1 MDYDA
6 LPAGTTVTFT
16 PGSTRECV
24 LIQITG
30 ETLKESVE
38 NFQVIAQGPSIQPGE
53 GVAEV
58 CINDDDCKLC

>member
-24 LIQITG
+24 LIQIRG
-30 ETLKESVE
+30 ENQLKEAVE
-38 NFQVIAQGPSIQPGE
+38 NFQVIAQGASVQAGE
-53 GVAEV
+53 GITEV
-58 CINDDDCKLC
+58 CITDDDGQ

>member
-1 MDYDA
+1 M
-6 LPAGTTVTFT
+6 TFT

-24 LIQITG
+24 LIQITA